1 MDKNLQETHFYK
13 LSIAPML
20 EITTHHF
27 RSFIRL
33 LTKETLLYTE
43 MINEDTILNSKKNIL
58 NFNNDQKP
66 ICLQLGGNNPEKL
79 KLCSIKAKNYNYNEL
94 NFNCGCPSEK
104 VTEKKFGASLMN
116 EPVLVGNCVKEMNN
130 NIFTSIKCRIG
141 LNKYDENFLEKFI
154 LKTNEISG
162 INKYIIHCR
171 IAIMGINT
179 IKNRNIP
186 PLNYEVVN
194 KLKDKFNKLNFV
206 VNGGIKNLNEVKTFN
221 NKGFGCMIGRAA
233 YDNPYLFKNADSE
246 IFNKKNIGLNRK
258 EIIYKYSDYCNQFLN
273 EFEGKFGKG
282 IINDIIKPLTNLFF
296 GEKNNSEYR
305 NLLYSINKVNNLENK
320 NVDIVCDHLY
330 NVVEKYEKINS
341 DAINIF

>member
-1 MDKNLQETHFYK
+1 
-13 LSIAPML
+13 
-20 EITTHHF
+20 
-27 RSFIRL
+27 
-33 LTKETLLYTE
+33 
-43 MINEDTILNSKKNIL
+43 
-58 NFNNDQKP
+58 
-66 ICLQLGGNNPEKL
+66 
-79 KLCSIKAKNYNYNEL
+79 
-94 NFNCGCPSEK
+94 
-104 VTEKKFGASLMN
+104 
-116 EPVLVGNCVKEMNN
+116 
-130 NIFTSIKCRIG
+130 
-141 LNKYDENFLEKFI
+141 
-154 LKTNEISG
+154 
-162 INKYIIHCR
+162 
-171 IAIMGINT
+171 MGINT

-186 PLNYEVVN
+186 PLNYEVVD

-320 NVDIVCDHLY
+320 NFDIVCDHLY